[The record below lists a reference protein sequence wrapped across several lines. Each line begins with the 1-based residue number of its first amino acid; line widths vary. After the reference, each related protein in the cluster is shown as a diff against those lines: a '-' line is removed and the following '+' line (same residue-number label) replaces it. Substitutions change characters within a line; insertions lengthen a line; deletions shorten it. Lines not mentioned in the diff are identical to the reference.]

1 MTDLETHEYLTVK
14 ELADLLR
21 IKERKVYDLAAS
33 GKVPCSR
40 AMGKLL
46 FPAADIRAWIDDAKS
61 GGEREIE
68 RPNIFLGSHDPLL
81 DWAIRQSRCGL
92 ATFFDGSLDGLGKFQ
107 SGGGVASSL
116 HIFDADA
123 KSWNVT
129 EAAQF
134 AADQNAALVT
144 FATRRRGL
152 VFRSES
158 ARPASIA
165 DLRGLLIAPR
175 QEGSGTAKL
184 FDSLARQGGFA
195 QADARYT
202 DVARTEDEA
211 AQLVRSGEADVTF
224 GLQPVADTYGLDF
237 VPLIEERF
245 DILIER
251 KAWFEPPLQTLFGF
265 CRTEA
270 FLNRAH
276 SQPGYDVSQLGQ
288 VVWNA

>member
-46 FPAADIRAWIDDAKS
+46 FPAADIRAWIDDAKT
-61 GGEREIE
+61 GGEHEVA

-92 ATFFDGSLDGLGKFQ
+92 ATFFDGSLDGLEKFR
-107 SGGGVASSL
+107 SGGGVASGL
-116 HIFDADA
+116 HVFDANT

-129 EAAQF
+129 EAAPF
-134 AADQNAALVT
+134 AADQNAALVN
-144 FATRRRGL
+144 FAKRQRGL
-152 VFRSES
+152 VFRSDGP
-158 ARPASIA
+158 RPASIT
-165 DLRGLLIAPR
+165 DLRGLVIAPR
-175 QEGSGTAKL
+175 QEASGTAKL
-184 FDSLARQGGFA
+184 FDNLARQGGLAHSDARFA
-195 QADARYT
+195 Q
-202 DVARTEDEA
+202 VARTEDEA
-211 AQLVRSGEADVTF
+211 AQLVRSGDADVTF
-224 GLQPVADTYGLDF
+224 GLQPVANTYGLDF

-245 DILIER
+245 DILVDR
-251 KAWFEPPLQTLFGF
+251 RAWFEPPLQTLFEF
-265 CRTEA
+265 CRSEA
-270 FLNRAH
+270 FRNRAD
-276 SQPGYDVSQLGQ
+276 SQPGYDVSELGQ